1 MDTEDIWFQVE
12 ADFAARRGAI
22 FTPEQ
27 ALTFVGRPMSQI
39 SGALK
44 RWTEAPESIDQI
56 TDLLNQGVIERLSK
70 MALPWRPGMEALT
83 GALHERGVPLALV
96 SSSTRQI
103 LDAIVARLPTGLF
116 QVVIGSEDVTRLK
129 PDPQPYRLA
138 AKALGVDPSHTAVI
152 EDSPAGLESGLRA
165 GANVIGVPCMAP
177 IEDSPGISRFD
188 SAADIKL
195 QDLSLIAQGQVVDR
209 LA

>member
-1 MDTEDIWFQVE
+1 M
-12 ADFAARRGAI
+12 
-22 FTPEQ
+22 
-27 ALTFVGRPMSQI
+27 
-39 SGALK
+39 
-44 RWTEAPESIDQI
+44 
-56 TDLLNQGVIERLSK
+56 
-70 MALPWRPGMEALT
+70 
-83 GALHERGVPLALV
+83 
-96 SSSTRQI
+96 
-103 LDAIVARLPTGLF
+103 
-116 QVVIGSEDVTRLK
+116 TRLK